1 MKDCINLIDIHATAY
16 TASYLV
22 RPTCALMG
30 NKKRTYDRKGAKF
43 GIAGETVTRESS
55 RHEGSQKTLEE
66 KARRTKEWRETPQAK
81 IRVGPK
87 AKPFLGTRT
96 TKLKCWP
103 KHQREIFDIMR
114 SQPED
119 SEIHWQDPAQFYGI
133 IYRFWF
139 LHSHKFFANR
149 IQMMLAIREV
159 WRAVKS
165 GIIKTTFTLNEARMA
180 CYALRGNYMRL
191 KDLIKLT
198 GPALVPV
205 AKVITASPFA
215 GLDDV
220 EELAHRVPVAEIPKK
235 MAASWARF
243 ERKNREE
250 PWLIHIE
257 SQLNGSHGEVTEDD
271 DLDYVCC
278 VARFIRNCLTCCMDN
293 NAVTDFDGVHPDGE
307 PHIHN
312 HVTVNVSLDPH
323 FQSALNGSHG
333 EATNSDDV
341 VTRRQQRIM
350 SYWRSLLLTQL
361 SPERFGNDMA
371 TYNVRLSLTS
381 VEGIYVVVAEM
392 SVFFGTFRI
401 PSRPVLTYV
410 NKCVG
415 RSRDSVGKASAIACW
430 CVLQEH
436 IDDEGESYFRV
447 SRTVAETGLFE
458 GHTTIDKRFFYSCGV
473 DITRWTGRPIPNA
486 LIARA
491 NAEQNDNQER
501 MDVRSDLN
509 GANGEVTGSDDVT
522 FFPKGSNPFVLAK
535 EVLMAVCCCDDST
548 DAENDDY
555 YVVNGIGEDYESDE
569 DEYSIDSQ
577 LDELRNIDVSPNHRQ
592 VRIVDLFRSRCH
604 KFMLASKLSP
614 SKEPDCSHLTIS
626 EVGFGDHVFLDGR
639 VSAAASSD
647 QLTKKKKKKRKKKKG
662 RKVGITSGELGDKTE
677 VYIISEDDV
686 PPLIPDSD
694 SDDDEPPLGRKVD
707 KPVPLILRG
716 GAGPFLAAAVKN
728 QGQGGNSKVSRPA
741 EAPPEGV
748 EHAKSVDNRL
758 SEDQDSE
765 GEDQEEFEDEDD
777 ARKAQKKQ
785 MKWLER
791 KFTYNPHPGIRTKFR
806 DPNKATVVQ
815 FDQGGAPFCGR
826 VAIDVAAG
834 FKPDVKE
841 YLKSLDGDEVFD
853 VPRHMGA
860 LHHVGEYGFSR
871 GVNVVI
877 LVEGQQPYVFNNRY
891 THWVV
896 LKLLL
901 PHEMKPDPSVPEPEQ
916 EGEGEQKGEC
926 EAPPK
931 TDRAG
936 HYVIMT
942 AAVSDEADFEAVD
955 GPGVVRRSW
964 LTGKLFELTTEARLE
979 RLYSTFESVYDRVE
993 LGAVTSVLTTMGT
1006 LSKLSSAPG
1015 LFFINGPALL
1025 GFVVIGGVCYFAYRA
1040 FRLSLTNVYKEETVF
1055 FRAKYEL
1062 ESNEDVRCLTARRD
1076 AVEYQDRFTDCV
1088 VMSSYHFDYGL
1099 GTIKLFDCPT
1109 KEHVVS
1115 DTLYKN
1121 GLHAVEMAASV
1132 GTDPSKGIVEIGR
1145 QRTVNYPAGENV
1157 LSGTSEVLMIASAKV
1172 SKGLPVGPRLRGMV
1186 PVAAPPAAANI
1197 PNVDVAIENQQVANL
1212 LKVVGAG
1219 MAPDCPNY
1227 VNKFRVEADP
1237 DKQKVPVG
1245 VYPIGTLYSDEPV
1258 GPGFYAVT
1266 DSMST
1271 LTAFVGRGMTKSMRE
1286 DNTVVIDFIKQS
1298 KEFLNYYIDSVDVN
1312 SISRKTAVQQFA
1324 EHYRGKRSA
1333 AWIDNKIAEYHRYC
1347 SGIMTRK
1354 ERRKYDRHGFFVKFE
1369 RNEKGG
1375 LPRPRG
1381 IMTMSGR
1388 MLIECCPILSV
1399 IEAWNH
1405 SEFSRFQV
1413 KGMTPEEQFK
1423 RIMEHT
1429 NEAFSVSD
1437 YSSYESSIDEMI
1449 REIEEYVIK
1458 CLLVKVGMTHVWECY
1473 LEHAGGKRILHT
1485 RWGEFVIGTRCSGD
1499 FWTSFGNG
1507 IINVCAMRYC
1517 ALKKGLPFYK
1527 MLAEGDDGLL
1537 PTKIPD
1543 EAILASLGFKF
1554 SSEQR
1559 GTQDGDCDF
1568 LRKRVVD
1575 GKYYLPIGKVLTS
1588 ILFVKKGHILKKSKQ
1603 MNILRCMAHSVY
1615 HQSPGHP
1622 VLTAMVNRIWEET
1635 RAYVSPVRGEWLKS
1649 HFNEYVDVDISD
1661 PGLKRVEVDE
1671 SMRSVVAEG
1680 GHGFPPMPV
1689 AIQIEL
1695 ERRFEKD
1702 ETFFVGHLLDDDDD
1716 FASCVTSTIL
1726 DSPNRRVLTAGQILN
1741 FIADSE
1747 GKVTMTDKVKR
1758 QLDKECVEFT
1768 TFPYCHL

>member
-22 RPTCALMG
+22 RPTCVLMG

-215 GLDDV
+215 GHDDV

-250 PWLIHIE
+250 PWLIYIV
-257 SQLNGSHGEVTEDD
+257 SQLNGSHGEATEDD

-278 VARFIRNCLTCCMDN
+278 VARFIRNCLTCCMEN
-293 NAVTDFDGVHPDGE
+293 NAVMDFDGVHPEGE
-307 PHIHN
+307 SHIHN
-312 HVTVNVSLDPH
+312 HVTINVSLDPH
-323 FQSALNGSHG
+323 CQSALNGSHG
-333 EATNSDDV
+333 EVTNSDDV

-350 SYWRSLLLTQL
+350 SYWKGLLLSQL
-361 SPERFGNDMA
+361 SPERHGNDMA
-371 TYNVRLSLTS
+371 RYDVRLSLTS
-381 VEGIYVVVAEM
+381 VGGVYIVIAEM
-392 SVFFGTFRI
+392 SVSFGTFRI
-401 PSRPVLTYV
+401 PSAPVLTHV
-410 NKCVG
+410 NRCLG

-458 GHTTIDKRFFYSCGV
+458 GYTTIDKRFFYTCGV
-473 DITRWTGRPIPNA
+473 DITRWTGRPVSAA
-486 LIARA
+486 LIGRA

-501 MDVRSDLN
+501 MDVRSELN
-509 GANGEVTGSDDVT
+509 GPNGEVTGTDDVS
-522 FFPKGSNPFVLAK
+522 FFPKGSNPFLIAK
-535 EVLMAVCCCDDST
+535 EVLLSVCCCDDAT
-548 DAENDDY
+548 DPENDDY
-555 YVVNGIGEDYESDE
+555 YVVKADGDSDS
-569 DEYSIDSQ
+569 DDDDFSIHSS
-577 LDELRNIDVSPNHRQ
+577 LDELCNVDVSPSHRQ
-592 VRIVDLFRSRCH
+592 VRIIDLFRSRCH
-604 KFMLASKLSP
+604 KFGLGAKLSP
-614 SKEPDCSHLTIS
+614 QQSPELKPVSIQEA
-626 EVGFGDHVFLDGR
+626 GFGDHTFWEGR
-639 VSAAASSD
+639 LSAAAVSNPS
-647 QLTKKKKKKRKKKKG
+647 QKKKKKPRKRKKAKP
-662 RKVGITSGELGDKTE
+662 VGETSSGLGAPTL
-677 VYIISEDDV
+677 VYEEKEPDRSPLSVDSTDDSEP

-694 SDDDEPPLGRKVD
+694 SDDDEVEQ
-707 KPVPLILRG
+707 PVLRG
-716 GAGPFLAAAVKN
+716 GAGPFLTAAVKN
-728 QGQGGNSKVSRPA
+728 QGQGGNSKVAHPA
-741 EAPPEGV
+741 EAPPEGI
-748 EHAKSVDNRL
+748 EHAQMVDNRL
-758 SEDQDSE
+758 SEDQDRD
-765 GEDQEEFEDEDD
+765 GEEQEEYENAEL
-777 ARKAQKKQ
+777 ARRAEERQR
-785 MKWLER
+785 KWLER

-834 FKPDVKE
+834 FTPDVKE
-841 YLKSLDGDEVFD
+841 YLKALDGDEVFD
-853 VPRHMGA
+853 VPMHMGA

-901 PHEMKPDPSVPEPEQ
+901 PHEMKPDSSDVRSESEEKFDQ
-916 EGEGEQKGEC
+916 E
-926 EAPPK
+926 EAPAAKP
-931 TDRAG
+931 DRAG

-942 AAVSDEADFEAVD
+942 AAVSDEANFEAVD

-993 LGAVTSVLTTMGT
+993 LGAVTSILTTMGT
-1006 LSKLSSAPG
+1006 LSKLSAAPG
-1015 LFFINGPALL
+1015 LVFVNGPALL

-1088 VMSSYHFDYGL
+1088 VMTSYHFDYGF
-1099 GTIKLFDCPT
+1099 GTVRLFDCPT
-1109 KEHVVS
+1109 KEHVIS

-1132 GTDPSKGIVEIGR
+1132 GTEPSKGIVEIGR

-1212 LKVVGAG
+1212 LKAVGAG
-1219 MAPDCPNY
+1219 MAPDCPNH

-1271 LTAFVGRGMTKSMRE
+1271 LTAFVGRGMTKSMRD
-1286 DNTVVIDFIKQS
+1286 DNTVVLDFIEQS
-1298 KEFLNYYIDSVDVN
+1298 KEFLDYYINSVDVN
-1312 SISRKTAVQQFA
+1312 SISRKTAIQQFA

-1333 AWIDNKIAEYHRYC
+1333 AWIENRIAEYNRYC

-1354 ERRKYDRHGFFVKFE
+1354 ERKKYDRHGFFVKFE

-1413 KGMTPEEQFK
+1413 KGMTPEEQFA

-1458 CLLVKVGMTHVWECY
+1458 SLLVKAGMTHVWECY
-1473 LEHAGGKRILHT
+1473 LEHAGGKRVLHT

-1537 PTKIPD
+1537 PTRIPD

-1603 MNILRCMAHSVY
+1603 MSILRCMAHSVY

-1622 VLTAMVNRIWEET
+1622 VLSAMVNRIWKET
-1635 RAYVSPVRGEWLKS
+1635 RECGSLRGEWIKS
-1649 HFNEYVDVDISD
+1649 FFNEYVDVNISD
-1661 PGLKRVEVDE
+1661 PGVKRVEIDE
-1671 SMRSVVAEG
+1671 SMRAVVAEG

-1689 AIQIEL
+1689 AVQIEL
-1695 ERRFEKD
+1695 ERRFEED
-1702 ETFFVGHLLDDDDD
+1702 ETFYVGHLLDDDED
-1716 FASCVTSTIL
+1716 FMSCVKSTIL
-1726 DSPNRRVLTAGQILN
+1726 DSPNRRVLTTGQILN

-1747 GKVTMTDKVKR
+1747 GKVTMEDKVKR